1 MSEEKE
7 KEQPKFGPLAPLEF
21 GSANFVLKDQSMAP
35 SKYDRLA
42 YGNRSQVLII
52 GLVDYG
58 NKIRAI
64 RALLN
69 SSQGRV
75 TIECN
80 GGRTCKPSEVN
91 GYPGPRNPGRLTA
104 GNDGYRLYVNKLDY
118 GLVHA
123 LFVSKEEGFMPV
135 MTPEAL
141 WEELNDTRFTTPIIR
156 EWVPHLETKLRAK
169 SLLEE
174 AWCFRCNAG
183 WLSATSAQLDQIVS
197 AGLQTGEI
205 AIPEPAGMQPID
217 VPQIECGV

>member
-1 MSEEKE
+1 MSEE

-21 GSANFVLKDQSMAP
+21 GQANFLLKDQQMAP

-75 TIECN
+75 TIECS
-80 GGRTCKPSEVN
+80 GGRTCKPSEVTH
-91 GYPGPRNPGRLTA
+91 YPGPRNPGRLVA
-104 GNDGYRLYVNKLDY
+104 GNEGYRLYVNKLEF

-141 WEELNDTRFTTPIIR
+141 WEELNDTRFTTPLIR
-156 EWVPHLETKLRAK
+156 EWVPYLETKLRAK

-197 AGLQTGEI
+197 EGLQTGEI

-217 VPQIECGV
+217 VPQLECAV